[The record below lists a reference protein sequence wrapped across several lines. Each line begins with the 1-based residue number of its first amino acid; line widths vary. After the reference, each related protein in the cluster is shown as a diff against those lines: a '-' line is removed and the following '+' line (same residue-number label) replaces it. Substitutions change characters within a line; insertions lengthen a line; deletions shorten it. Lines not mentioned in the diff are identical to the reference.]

1 MKKLFSILMVAFA
14 MTAMV
19 ACGDKNEN
27 TENNGGDNNGSGTSQ
42 NELLEYTLWRYKAGE
57 SGNNDYVYVII
68 SFTTSSKATV
78 SITKGN
84 ESQVSY
90 SGTYTYSNGNGT
102 LSLQNIITHEDAGT
116 VTFSIS
122 GTSLTLKM
130 LGETY
135 TLEKQ
140 G

>member
-14 MTAMV
+14 VTAMV
-19 ACGDKNEN
+19 ACGDNNEG
-27 TENNGGDNNGSGTSQ
+27 TNNDGVGNGSGTSQ
-42 NELLEYTLWRYKAGE
+42 NESLEYTLWRYKAGE
-57 SGNNDYVYVII
+57 SGDNDYVYVIL

-84 ESQVSY
+84 EGQVSY

-102 LSLQNIITHEDAGT
+102 LSLQNTVTHEDPGT

-122 GTSLTLKM
+122 GDNLTLHM

-135 TLEKQ
+135 TLTKQ
-140 G
+140 